1 MFEFLT
7 LSAIIFL
14 TCLLG
19 ISFHL
24 KRDQKEISLVVA
36 KSIIGGVSGSFFIA
50 LSLVVASI
58 FNISPIFASETEAI
72 INTMPSSAYGLGFL
86 GAGLSVG
93 LACIG
98 TGIATG
104 MSASAAI
111 GAVSENPKM
120 LGTSLLFVGLSEG
133 IAIYGLIVA
142 IMILGKLG

>member
-1 MFEFLT
+1 M
-7 LSAIIFL
+7 IIVGTMMAL
-14 TCLLG
+14 MCLAGLIVLALHIKKKQGNIPVFAAKTILG
-19 ISFHL
+19 GF
-24 KRDQKEISLVVA
+24 
-36 KSIIGGVSGSFFIA
+36 IGFFTIMGA
-50 LSLVVASI
+50 LLIASI
-58 FNISPIFASETEAI
+58 FNVSPAFASEAASVAGALPAEAYA
-72 INTMPSSAYGLGFL
+72 TAFL

-133 IAIYGLIVA
+133 IAIYGVIIA

>member
-1 MFEFLT
+1 MFLFWSLIASI
-7 LSAIIFL
+7 LV
-14 TCLLG
+14 TCLIGL
-19 ISFHL
+19 
-24 KRDQKEISLVVA
+24 SLHIRREQGTLPKVVA
-36 KSIIGGVSGSFFIA
+36 KSLIGGLAGFFFITLA
-50 LSLVVASI
+50 AVVASM
-58 FNISPIFASETEAI
+58 FMHSPVFANEASD
-72 INTMPSSAYGLGFL
+72 TLSKLPPEAFGLGFL

-133 IAIYGLIVA
+133 IAIYGLIIA